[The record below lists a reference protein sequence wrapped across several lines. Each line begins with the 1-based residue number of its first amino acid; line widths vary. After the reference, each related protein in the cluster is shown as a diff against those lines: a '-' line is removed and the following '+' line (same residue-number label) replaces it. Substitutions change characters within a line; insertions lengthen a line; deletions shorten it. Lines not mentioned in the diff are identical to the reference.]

1 MDNFFEFSALGT
13 EWAIEL
19 EKQDKILQNQI
30 LLAVDTFENNYTRF
44 KDTSLLS
51 ELSQKSYL
59 KNAND
64 ELIEMLKYALK
75 TYKLSGGIFNISVGA
90 VLSQQG
96 YGLVDQNSK
105 FVNNLADQII
115 IDGKNIQLKTK
126 MHLDF
131 GGFGKGWLI
140 DKIAKLITSTS
151 PQDFVINGGGDIL
164 VSQKAD
170 KLELYIE
177 DPYNSGYF
185 LGTVSL
191 QNGAFASSS
200 NLKRQWTFQGKVYEH
215 IVTTTTQISN
225 KNKIG
230 SIHVLGGSALI
241 ADTLATI
248 MYIAKSSQRK
258 KIAKDFNIEYFLIR
272 ENGTLEQSSGFI
284 LSPL

>member
-13 EWAIEL
+13 EWSIEL

-51 ELSQKSYL
+51 ELSRKSYL

-75 TYKLSGGIFNISVGA
+75 TYKLSSGIFNISVGA

-140 DKIAKLITSTS
+140 DKIAKLITSSS

-164 VSQKAD
+164 VSQKTD
-170 KLELYIE
+170 NVELYIE
-177 DPYNSGYF
+177 DPYNSGFF

-191 QNGAFASSS
+191 QNGALASSS
-200 NLKRQWTFQGKVYEH
+200 NLKRQWTYRGKTHAH
-215 IVTTTTQISN
+215 IVPTQSAEN
-225 KNKIG
+225 DLIG
-230 SIHVLGGSALI
+230 SIHVLGSTALQ
-241 ADTLATI
+241 ADSLATI
-248 MYIAKSSQRK
+248 LFLATSIKRIK
-258 KIAKDFNIEYFLIR
+258 LAKDFNVEFFLINK
-272 ENGTLEQSSGFI
+272 NGSTEKSPGFI
-284 LSPL
+284 LNPL